1 MMRNRVIV
9 AALALLAVGA
19 LLALGGCGTTA
30 GSGSSTGTV
39 TAIGTGTGS
48 AAPDT
53 AQFSLGVTYTAKDRT
68 AAQDGAS
75 KKAAAIIAAV
85 TAAGLDAKD
94 IQTGQ
99 ISLNQVFDTT
109 GRKVIGY
116 SATQSINVTTKLID
130 KVGAI
135 VAAATGA
142 GATDV
147 SGPSFSLADTNAA
160 RIDAIDK
167 AMADAKSRALA
178 IANAA
183 GRTLGPVISVKELD
197 ANQVAPLAFA
207 PSAAK
212 GSGTVPP
219 VQPGLVEAQTQV
231 TVVFRLE

>member
-1 MMRNRVIV
+1 MRNRKNF

-19 LLALGGCGTTA
+19 VLALGGCGTTGT
-30 GSGSSTGTV
+30 GSGSATDTV

-53 AQFSLGVTYTAKDRT
+53 AQFSLGVTFTAKDRT

-75 KKAAAIIAAV
+75 KKSAAIIAAV

-99 ISLNQVFDTT
+99 ISLNQLFDTT
-109 GRKVIGY
+109 GRTVTGY
-116 SATQSINVTTKLID
+116 SAYQSIDVKTKLID

-142 GATDV
+142 GATNV
-147 SGPSFSLADTNAA
+147 SGPLFSLADTNAA
-160 RIDAIDK
+160 RIDAIGK
-167 AMADAKSRALA
+167 AMADAKSRATA
-178 IANAA
+178 MAEAA
-183 GRTLGPVISVKELD
+183 GRKLGRVISVKELD
-197 ANQVAPLAFA
+197 VNQVVPLAGAFD
-207 PSAAK
+207 SAK
-212 GSGTVPP
+212 GTGPVPP
-219 VQPGLVEAQTQV
+219 VEPGLVEAQTQL

>member
-1 MMRNRVIV
+1 
-9 AALALLAVGA
+9 
-19 LLALGGCGTTA
+19 LLALGGCGSTA
-30 GSGSSTGTV
+30 GSGSSTDTV

-53 AQFSLGVTYTAKDRT
+53 AQFSLGVTFTAKDRT
-68 AAQDGAS
+68 AAQNGAS

-99 ISLNQVFDTT
+99 ISLNQLFDTT
-109 GRKVIGY
+109 GRKVIGF
-116 SATQSINVTTKLID
+116 SATQSIDVTTKLID

-135 VAAATGA
+135 IAAATGA

-167 AMADAKSRALA
+167 AMAGAKSRAMA
-178 IANAA
+178 MANAA
-183 GRTLGPVISVKELD
+183 GRKLGPVISAKELD
-197 ANQVAPLAFA
+197 ANQVAPLAAA
-207 PSAAK
+207 PASAA
-212 GSGTVPP
+212 GTGNVPP